1 MYCYIRFC
9 YWFYI
14 SERTEQKGGGAFVAV
29 TVAALQGGGGDEKV
43 IDHNPLDNDPCVV
56 DDASMH
62 GGRDPYPLE
71 PVVVVAVVV
80 AAPPQG
86 TTVRPSRHLP
96 WCPRC
101 CHCPLTDDLGT
112 TDPSFLLLFH
122 HLGQK
127 QQHRHKFID
136 CLFQFLKW

>member
-1 MYCYIRFC
+1 MYIFFSVLIYPQ
-9 YWFYI
+9 
-14 SERTEQKGGGAFVAV
+14 ERNGGEGEFLPLLSPPSGRGGGA
-29 TVAALQGGGGDEKV
+29 EKG
-43 IDHNPLDNDPCVV
+43 IDHNLPDNDPRVV
-56 DDASMH
+56 NEALMH